1 MSRHARSGEA
11 RPNLVAMAAT
21 LGSVGLLVATAL
33 LTSAAGDKS
42 DIATP
47 KTPVTPWSEP
57 LPSSSAQPTVQ
68 GLAAGPSKLP
78 AVVAADPYALPA
90 QAVLPEPCPVPTRP
104 GQKPPPPRKPP
115 TPAIPLDNIPK
126 PWPVPAHTPDL
137 TAISGKG
144 MWLTTWKTSH
154 VDVPGVVAQAK
165 AAGLTSLWVRT
176 GGSKQGYYG
185 DPLLHALLPAAHAAG
200 IKVIAW
206 DFPAMSNPARDA
218 IRARAALKYTVDG
231 QQIDGFSPDIET
243 INEGTFNNPK
253 RVSYYLSLVRR
264 AARGRPVV
272 ATVMRPTDEQLA
284 KYPYAAMAPYIDAYA
299 PMDYWSCQEPGDL
312 AVRSIQ
318 ALAKFGRP
326 VTVIGQAYDM
336 AGDGGRHG
344 VPTAAETWRFLDSA
358 RRAGAI
364 GASLWTYESSGPAQ
378 WVPLTRYAW

>member
-1 MSRHARSGEA
+1 
-11 RPNLVAMAAT
+11 MA
-21 LGSVGLLVATAL
+21 G
-33 LTSAAGDKS
+33 AG
-42 DIATP
+42 
-47 KTPVTPWSEP
+47 
-57 LPSSSAQPTVQ
+57 
-68 GLAAGPSKLP
+68 
-78 AVVAADPYALPA
+78 
-90 QAVLPEPCPVPTRP
+90 
-104 GQKPPPPRKPP
+104 
-115 TPAIPLDNIPK
+115 
-126 PWPVPAHTPDL
+126 AHPDL

-200 IKVIAW
+200 LKVIAW

-231 QQIDGFSPDIET
+231 QKIDGFSPDIET

-284 KYPYAAMAPYIDAYA
+284 KYPYGAMAPYIDAYA

-318 ALAKFGRP
+318 ALAKFGKP

-336 AGDGGRHG
+336 AGDGGRPG

-358 RRAGAI
+358 KRAGAI
-364 GASLWTYESSGPAQ
+364 GASLWTYETSGPAQ

>member
-1 MSRHARSGEA
+1 M
-11 RPNLVAMAAT
+11 
-21 LGSVGLLVATAL
+21 
-33 LTSAAGDKS
+33 
-42 DIATP
+42 
-47 KTPVTPWSEP
+47 
-57 LPSSSAQPTVQ
+57 
-68 GLAAGPSKLP
+68 
-78 AVVAADPYALPA
+78 
-90 QAVLPEPCPVPTRP
+90 
-104 GQKPPPPRKPP
+104 
-115 TPAIPLDNIPK
+115 
-126 PWPVPAHTPDL
+126 PAHTPDL

-154 VDVPGVVAQAK
+154 VDVPSVVAQAK

-200 IKVIAW
+200 LKVIAW

-218 IRARAALKYTVDG
+218 IRARAALKFTVDG

-312 AVRSIQ
+312 TVRSIQ
-318 ALAKFGRP
+318 ALAKFGKP

-336 AGDGGRHG
+336 AGDGGRPG

-358 RRAGAI
+358 KRAGAI
-364 GASLWTYESSGPAQ
+364 GASLWTYETSGPAQ
-378 WVPLTRYAW
+378 WVPLTRYSW